1 MQRPT
6 MGPLLVALRARGT
19 DRRTLTP
26 CRTVIS
32 PFRQPGASKVDP
44 FRSCMPWYAMFTI
57 SHEIHTKKKKLKK
70 PANRLSQVGAP
81 GARK

>member
-1 MQRPT
+1 MLQPEMQRPT

-32 PFRQPGASKVDP
+32 PHQQTWKGFPS
-44 FRSCMPWYAMFTI
+44 F
-57 SHEIHTKKKKLKK
+57 TKKVAEI
-70 PANRLSQVGAP
+70 PDVMRMQRGVRSAAP
-81 GARK
+81 PRR